1 MTKKEKALNIFK
13 TFFPYLVI
21 IIAASLSTFIYFLPG
36 IASGDDLA
44 FHLSMTN
51 DVIYGFEHG
60 YSGLSTNHLH
70 MGGFAVFNYAF
81 YGPVTHYGAAIF
93 TVLFRWAGATPAVGL
108 KFMVVGSAILGGI
121 YMYRLAMK
129 MSNSNRVVSLI
140 TAVIFVFLPYRIFC
154 ALARCALAESIAM
167 ALIPM
172 VFYGAYSFLHDKKW
186 RVEPYVAFTAGA
198 ILIILSHAFTGL
210 VTATFGII
218 YILFNAKNVY
228 NNRKNYKALIS
239 LGASVVIVIFCVTFY
254 VLNSFYYES
263 TNLYN
268 LSDAERQWTN
278 YADVSSETSRTYDFS
293 GFINIIFI
301 SRLGTSDWPASDTV
315 TNLIFSSILYFVA
328 MIIAVLVDVLLRM
341 FKNNKYYR
349 HPAVALSAFIFPI
362 IFQVRIE
369 IYLALAISLVLYF
382 FISYLISALPA
393 GEEENKPLYK
403 NVDLYFLIVS
413 ILICLFLLFVPEAW
427 KLVPP
432 IFYQAQF
439 AWRMWSITAFLVA
452 MLIGLLLSHFKA
464 KKPLLVASA
473 IAACG
478 LVTLTMGTLEK
489 RVVYTLKPYNVVT
502 NDGYDFAISIK
513 YSGAQNEMVPQV
525 FYQDGYTSE
534 YANSLYQE
542 VRNRILGQRDFFYK
556 LEDYIKPEVLEG
568 TGDVTITKFNSPNNK
583 FHVEITSETALVQF
597 PQLYYANYTMYSGGK
612 SLGKAKNVDGLIA
625 FELKQGTYDASLS
638 FKPSKGYQLTIPL
651 FYIGVFLLASGGVF
665 GYIYRKKWM
674 KEEEEQ

>member
-13 TFFPYLVI
+13 TYFPYLVI
-21 IIAASLSTFIYFLPG
+21 VIMAALSTFIYFLPG

-51 DVIYGFEHG
+51 DLIYGFEHG
-60 YSGLSTNHLH
+60 YAGYSTNHLH

-93 TVLFRWAGATPAVGL
+93 TMLFRWAGATPSVGL
-108 KFMVVGSAILGGI
+108 KFMVVSAAILGGI
-121 YMYRLAMK
+121 YMYRLVMK
-129 MSNSNRVVSLI
+129 MSKENRIISLI
-140 TAVIFVFLPYRIFC
+140 TAAIFVFLPYRIFC

-186 RVEPYVAFTAGA
+186 RVEPYVAFTVGA

-210 VTATFGII
+210 VTATFGFI
-218 YILFNAKNVY
+218 YILFNAKNVFDS
-228 NNRKNYKALIS
+228 RKNYRALIS
-239 LGASVVIVIFCVTFY
+239 IGASVLIIICCVTFY
-254 VLNSFYYES
+254 ILNSFYYES

-315 TNLIFSSILYFVA
+315 TNLLFSSILYFVA
-328 MIIAVLVDVLLRM
+328 MIIAVLVDVILRM
-341 FKNNKYYR
+341 FKASKYYR
-349 HPAVALSAFIFPI
+349 HPAAALSAFLFPI
-362 IFQVRIE
+362 IFRVRVE
-369 IYLALAISLVLYF
+369 VYLALAISLVLYF
-382 FISYLISALPA
+382 FISYLISTLPSDK
-393 GEEENKPLYK
+393 EENEKPLYK

-413 ILICLFLLFVPEAW
+413 IIICLFLLFVPEAW

-464 KKPLLVASA
+464 KKPLLVASG
-473 IAACG
+473 IVACG
-478 LVTLTMGTLEK
+478 LMTLTMGTLEK
-489 RVVYTLKPYNVVT
+489 RVVYSMKSYNVVK
-502 NDGYDFAISIK
+502 NDGYDFAMSIK

-525 FYQDGYTSE
+525 FYQDGYTSI
-534 YANSLYQE
+534 YANSLHSE
-542 VRNRILGQRDFFYK
+542 IRSRIYGQRDFFYT
-556 LEDYIKPEVLEG
+556 LEDYIKPVVLEG
-568 TGDVTITKFNSPNNK
+568 TGDVTITKYNSPNNT
-583 FHVEITSETALVQF
+583 FHVVIDSETALVQF
-597 PQLYYANYTMYSGGK
+597 PQFYYANYTMYSNGK
-612 SLGKAKNVDGLIA
+612 SLGQAKNVDGLIA
-625 FELKQGTYDASLS
+625 FTLKQGEYDAKLS

-651 FYIGVFLLASGGVF
+651 FYIGIFLLTSGGVF
-665 GYIYRKKWM
+665 GYIYRKKWY
-674 KEEEEQ
+674 KEEE